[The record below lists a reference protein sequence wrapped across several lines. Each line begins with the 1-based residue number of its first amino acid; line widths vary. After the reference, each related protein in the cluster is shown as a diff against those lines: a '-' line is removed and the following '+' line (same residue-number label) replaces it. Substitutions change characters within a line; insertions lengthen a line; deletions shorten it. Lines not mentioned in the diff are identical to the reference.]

1 MTFRKKQT
9 KTKVPLGLI
18 LPFTRTFNASHCL
31 QNSIQYFFFKLLYS
45 ITYRNIYMCVC
56 VCVCVYNIQYTFVS
70 VHSMAISAS
79 ILLCSLPHFP
89 VLIPPSSQP
98 LKISILFSVSMHLI
112 TPGPSYKWNHTI
124 AVLLGL
130 VYST

>member
-1 MTFRKKQT
+1 MPLTAYKIQSSTFS
-9 KTKVPLGLI
+9 LS
-18 LPFTRTFNASHCL
+18 F
-31 QNSIQYFFFKLLYS
+31 YYS
-45 ITYRNIYMCVC
+45 ITYRNIYVC